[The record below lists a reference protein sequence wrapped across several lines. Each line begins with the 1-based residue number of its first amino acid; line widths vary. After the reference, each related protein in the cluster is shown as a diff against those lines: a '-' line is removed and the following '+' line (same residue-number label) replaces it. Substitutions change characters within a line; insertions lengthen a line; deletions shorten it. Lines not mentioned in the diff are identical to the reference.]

1 MRHRILRRLL
11 SPVIPIAVLA
21 SLAAAGSLGAQGVTT
36 GSVRGTVT
44 DEAGNPVVGAVLT
57 LTNNQTGLGYTVPS
71 REDGLFQFET
81 VTPGGPFTLSARAIG
96 YRVTSQS
103 GIRVGLGQ
111 VVTVNLQLQQAAVE
125 LSAVNVSAAAEN
137 PLVSRGRTGAA
148 TYLSDS
154 MVASLPSLSRNFT
167 DFIAAAPQVN
177 GTSVAGQNNRYN
189 NIQID
194 GGVNND
200 LFGLG
205 STGTP
210 GGQVGERPIS
220 VEAVKEFQVLIA
232 PFDVRQGGFTGGLVN
247 AITKSGTNQFHG
259 SLFFFGQNQKTGRS
273 VVNRGP
279 VNGTTCSILCP
290 DTLKQFHEYQYGATL
305 SGPIIPN
312 RLLFFATGDLKSR
325 QSPFLQYLSGN
336 ASADSSFYGIKSATA
351 DRVVSWARTN
361 LNVDPGSSGKVNQ
374 DSPDHNFFFKLTG
387 QVTASSQVE
396 LTWNDVKA
404 SQNTLI
410 RNTTYSCCRD
420 GFELGNG
427 GYTINNKTDTWRLR
441 FNAAL
446 GGRYTNELLLGYQ
459 RIRDLRN
466 PGMSIPLV
474 FVGGDKAGTAMSF
487 GAERFSQGNQLNQD
501 NYEVTDN
508 LTLGFGHHLVTAGT
522 HNEFFKFYNQFFAG
536 SYGVWVFANADSLVA
551 NHPYHYEIA
560 LPLRPNGPLA
570 QFKVSQLGGY
580 VQDVWSVTPKLSLTY
595 GIRVDAPSL
604 NTPPDANA
612 GLKAIPFAHV
622 KDDGSRTPSDTMTAD
637 TRAFTLAALWSPRL
651 GFNYDV
657 HGDQSTLIRGG
668 VGVFSGRPP
677 YVWVSNAFAN
687 SGVTQALLSC
697 GPTSPPTTAPNAD
710 TLVPAFT
717 PGILNGT
724 QPVTCRNGA
733 GATASRA
740 SVVYFDHA
748 FKFPQTMRIALGGDQ
763 RLPWGMV
770 GTVDF
775 LYTRTL
781 NQFYLNDVNLQGV
794 QYLESG
800 EGGRPMYGTEPTT
813 GTTAAAV
820 APLRVN
826 TTTYNDVIRQSNS
839 SGDNSVSLTLQLNKR
854 FSDHLEFN
862 AGYTYSKTKDRMCMT
877 SSISNSNLRF
887 AVLQGPLDNRPL
899 ATSCFDVPSKLALTA
914 IFDIPLGF
922 KASLIYTG
930 QSGTPFTYTVNND
943 ANGDGLAGNDPIY
956 VPRDSAD
963 ISLVNGSDWAKLN
976 AYINGESCLNSARG
990 TLLKRNTCRNPW
1002 QSFINARL
1010 QKSFPTLRGQSFEL
1024 TLDVFNLP
1032 NLISSSWGVIH
1043 STTGFENQAILNIA
1057 SGTSGYDV
1065 AAHRSRYTLLNT
1077 TGQNVVQLSTRY
1089 RLLLSGKYV
1098 F

>member
-1 MRHRILRRLL
+1 MKQGILRRLL
-11 SPVIPIAVLA
+11 SRAAPMAAVATLA
-21 SLAAAGSLGAQGVTT
+21 LSGSLLAQGITT

-44 DEAGNPVVGAVLT
+44 DEAGNAVVGAVLT
-57 LTNNQTGLGYTVPS
+57 LTNTQTGLGYTLPS
-71 REDGLFQFET
+71 REDGLFQFEN

-96 YRVTSQS
+96 YRQTTQT
-103 GIRVGLGQ
+103 GIRVGLSQ

-137 PLVSRGRTGAA
+137 PLTSRGRTGAA
-148 TYLSDS
+148 TFLSDS
-154 MVASLPSLSRNFT
+154 MVASLPSLTRNFT

-247 AITKSGTNQFHG
+247 AITKSGTNAYHG
-259 SLFFFGQNQKTGRS
+259 SLFFFGQNQGTGRS
-273 VVNRGP
+273 VVGRGP
-279 VNGTTCSILCP
+279 VTGTTCTILCP
-290 DTLKQFHEYQYGATL
+290 DTLKQFHEYQYGGTV

-312 RLLFFATGDLKSR
+312 RLLFFATGDFKSR
-325 QSPFLQYLSGN
+325 QAPFLQYLSGN
-336 ASADSSFYGIKSATA
+336 ASADSSFYGIKTATV
-351 DRVVSWARTN
+351 DRVVSWVTAN
-361 LNVDPGSSGKVNQ
+361 LNTNPGSGGKVNQ
-374 DSPDHNFFFKLTG
+374 DSPDHDLFFKLTG
-387 QVTASSQVE
+387 QVTPSSQVE
-396 LTWNDVKA
+396 LTWNSVKA

-410 RNTTYSCCRD
+410 RNTSYSCCRD
-420 GFELGNG
+420 GFELGSG
-427 GYTINNKTDTWRLR
+427 GYAINNKTDTWRLR

-459 RIRDLRN
+459 RIRDLRA
-466 PGMSIPLV
+466 PGMSLPLV

-508 LTLGFGHHLVTAGT
+508 LTLGFGHHLVTVGT

-536 SYGVWVFANADSLVA
+536 SYGVWQFTNADSLVA
-551 NHPYHYEIA
+551 LHPNHYEIA
-560 LPLRPNGPLA
+560 LPLRPGGPLA

-580 VQDVWSVTPKLSLTY
+580 VQDVWAVTPKLSLTY
-595 GIRVDAPSL
+595 GVRVDAPSL
-604 NTPPDANA
+604 NTPPDSNP
-612 GLKAIPFAHV
+612 GLRGIAFAHV
-622 KDDGSRTPSDTMTAD
+622 KDDGSLTASDTMTAD

-651 GFNYDV
+651 GFNYDLR
-657 HGDQSTLIRGG
+657 GDQSTLIRGG
-668 VGVFSGRPP
+668 VGVFSGRPQ

-687 SGVTQALLSC
+687 SGVTQALLVC
-697 GPTSPPTTAPNAD
+697 DPAAATNPHPVPTFSPTV
-710 TLVPAFT
+710 LQ
-717 PGILNGT
+717 GT
-724 QPVTCRNGA
+724 QPTTCGDGV

-740 SVVYFDHA
+740 SVVYFDHD
-748 FKFPQTMRIALGGDQ
+748 FRFPQTMRIALGADQ
-763 RLPWGMV
+763 RLPWDMV

-794 QYLESG
+794 QFLESG
-800 EGGRPMYGTEPTT
+800 EGGRLMYGTEPIL

-820 APLRVN
+820 AAKRIN

-839 SGDNSVSLTLQLNKR
+839 SGDHSTSLTLQLNKR

-862 AGYTYSKTKDRMCMT
+862 AGYTYSKTYDRMCLT
-877 SSISNSNLRF
+877 SSISNSNLKF

-914 IFDIPLGF
+914 IFDIPFGF

-963 ISLVNGSDWAKLN
+963 ITLVNPSDWAKLN

-1010 QKSFPTLRGQSFEL
+1010 QKSFPTLRGQSVEF

-1043 STTGFENQAILNIA
+1043 ATTGFENQALLNIA

-1089 RLLLSGKYV
+1089 RLLLSARYT